1 MQVNAK
7 RVELVP
13 AKRQALILEH
23 LQANGAASIQQLA
36 EVIGGSQS
44 TVRRDLE
51 HLTEAG
57 YLERTHGGAL
67 LVPPARAAF
76 EGEFSLHQEMCRDQ
90 KRAIGA
96 EAAER
101 LSARESVILDSSST
115 VLEAARAASR
125 RAMPLTVVT
134 NSLEIALT
142 SSGVPSWRVVMPGG
156 TVRPGST
163 MLAGSPGEEFFA
175 KVHADTIFIGALAVT
190 GTLLTDATLEVAAI
204 KRAMM
209 QAARRRILL
218 VDSSK
223 FRPPCFSAFG
233 DLKEVDEVITDDGIR
248 SEPLAAL
255 QALGVTVT
263 VVPVGA
269 PGDAEESA

>member
-1 MQVNAK
+1 MQGSAK

-13 AKRQALILEH
+13 AKRRALILEH
-23 LQANGAASIQQLA
+23 LQANGATSIQQLT

-67 LVPPARAAF
+67 LLTPARAAF
-76 EGEFSLHQEMCRDQ
+76 EGEFSLNQQLCREQ

-101 LSARESVILDSSST
+101 LSAQESVILDSSST
-115 VLEAARAASR
+115 VLEMARAASR
-125 RAMPLTVVT
+125 RALPLTVVT
-134 NSLEIALT
+134 NSLEIALM
-142 SSGVPSWRVVMPGG
+142 SASVSNWRVVLPGG
-156 TVRPGST
+156 TVRQGST
-163 MLAGSPGEEFFA
+163 MLTGSPGPEFFA
-175 KVHADTIFIGALAVT
+175 NVHADSFFVGALAVT
-190 GTLLTDATLEVAAI
+190 GPLLTDAALEVAAI

-209 QAARRRILL
+209 RSARRRYLL

-233 DLKEVDEVITDDGIR
+233 DLSEIDEVITDAGIR
-248 SEPLAAL
+248 SDAVGSLY
-255 QALGVTVT
+255 ALGVKVT
-263 VVPVGA
+263 VVDLA
-269 PGDAEESA
+269 DR